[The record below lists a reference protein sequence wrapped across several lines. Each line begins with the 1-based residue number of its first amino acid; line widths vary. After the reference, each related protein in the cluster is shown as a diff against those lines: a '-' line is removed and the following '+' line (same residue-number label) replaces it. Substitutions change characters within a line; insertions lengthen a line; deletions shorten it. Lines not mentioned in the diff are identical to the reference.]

1 MTVNPGDKAPG
12 FDLPTDGEG
21 TLKLSDLKGRKVV
34 LYFYPKDSTPGCTVE
49 AKDFRDRIE
58 DFAKAGAAIVGASKD
73 SIKRQDNF
81 KAKNALPF
89 TLISD
94 TDGALCDAYG
104 VWVQKKLYGRSYMG
118 IEQATFMGIEQAT
131 FLLDKKG
138 IVREVWRQV
147 KVKGHADEVLA
158 AVTA

>member
-1 MTVNPGDKAPG
+1 MTVNPGDKAPS

-49 AKDFRDRIE
+49 AK
-58 DFAKAGAAIVGASKD
+58 
-73 SIKRQDNF
+73 
-81 KAKNALPF
+81 NALPF

-94 TDGALCDAYG
+94 TNGALCDAYG

-118 IEQATFMGIEQAT
+118 IERAT
-131 FLLDKKG
+131 FLIDEKG

-158 AVTA
+158 AVKA

>member
-1 MTVNPGDKAPG
+1 MTVNPDDKAPG

-58 DFAKAGAAIVGASKD
+58 DFAKAGAAIGGASKD
-73 SIKRQDNF
+73 SIKRHDNF

-94 TDGALCDAYG
+94 TDGALCEAYG
-104 VWVQKKLYGRSYMG
+104 VWVQKKLYGRSYTG
-118 IEQATFMGIEQAT
+118 IERAT
-131 FLLDKKG
+131 FLIDEKG
-138 IVREVWRQV
+138 IIREVWRQV

-158 AVTA
+158 AVKA